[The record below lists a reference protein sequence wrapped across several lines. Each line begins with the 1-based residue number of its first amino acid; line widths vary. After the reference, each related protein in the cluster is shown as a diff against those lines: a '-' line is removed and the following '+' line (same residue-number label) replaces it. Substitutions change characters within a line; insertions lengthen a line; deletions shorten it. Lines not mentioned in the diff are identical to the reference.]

1 TLNLISTL
9 ESHMKQCTIQKESG
23 QHMTLQESQ
32 MTIFESLGI
41 EDESTVSV
49 EDSLAKAFQLLVDV
63 EDSMTQEE
71 LYSLKS
77 CVSPIS
83 SDHNIYSLRTSK
95 DSSTMMGGIRSR
107 PSSEP
112 WMNSGMMRNGICV
125 TAKISEFR
133 KTGRGCSLSDI
144 LETDVD
150 EKYFLS
156 EEI

>member
-1 TLNLISTL
+1 STL

-32 MTIFESLGI
+32 MTIFEILGI
-41 EDESTVSV
+41 EDESIVSV
-49 EDSLAKAFQLLVDV
+49 EDSLAKAIQLLGNAG
-63 EDSMTQEE
+63 DSMTLEE

-77 CVSPIS
+77 CVLPIS

-95 DSSTMMGGIRSR
+95 DCSTMTTEIRSR

-133 KTGRGCSLSDI
+133 KTGSGYSLSDA
-144 LETDVD
+144 D
-150 EKYFLS
+150 EMFQQTIFSL
-156 EEI
+156 

>member
-1 TLNLISTL
+1 
-9 ESHMKQCTIQKESG
+9 
-23 QHMTLQESQ
+23 HMTLQESQ

-77 CVSPIS
+77 CVSPVS

-107 PSSEP
+107 PGCGP
-112 WMNSGMMRNGICV
+112 WKNSGMMGNGICLQ
-125 TAKISEFR
+125 R
-133 KTGRGCSLSDI
+133 GRRLS
-144 LETDVD
+144 
-150 EKYFLS
+150 
-156 EEI
+156 

>member
-1 TLNLISTL
+1 
-9 ESHMKQCTIQKESG
+9 MKQCTIQKESG

-49 EDSLAKAFQLLVDV
+49 EDSLAKAFQLLGDV

-77 CVSPIS
+77 CVLPIS

-95 DSSTMMGGIRSR
+95 DSS
-107 PSSEP
+107 
-112 WMNSGMMRNGICV
+112 
-125 TAKISEFR
+125 KI
-133 KTGRGCSLSDI
+133 GRASCNDNRI
-144 LETDVD
+144 
-150 EKYFLS
+150 
-156 EEI
+156 I